1 MIKRIFGFL
10 VVVSTLAVIAFAII
24 NRQNYRSILFTESP
38 KVLEESVEPLEPI
51 LEDSVEVP
59 TDEPPVE
66 ADSLQTKSEEPLL
79 LE

>member
-38 KVLEESVEPLEPI
+38 EVLEESVEPLEPI

-66 ADSLQTKSEEPLL
+66 ADSLQTKSEEPLP